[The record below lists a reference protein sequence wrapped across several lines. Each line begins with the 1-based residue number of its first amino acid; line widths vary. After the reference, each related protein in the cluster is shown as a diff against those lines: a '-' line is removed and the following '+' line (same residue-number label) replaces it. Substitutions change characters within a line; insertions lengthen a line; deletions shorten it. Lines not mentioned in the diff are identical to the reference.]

1 MGLKLRSL
9 HVPHGLRGEEA
20 DRDGDFS
27 IKISEALGVPC
38 HMIKAEVKKYA
49 SQTGMSEEEAG
60 RILRYKALEEEAG
73 AWEGEN
79 GQTVKIAV
87 AHHSRDQAETI
98 LLNLF
103 RGSGLGGLKG
113 IPYVRGRIIRPM
125 LDVSKE
131 DIIPYLE
138 KKRLKWVNDSSNDTD
153 HYARNRVR
161 SHILPAI
168 KEEINPGAEA
178 GIRRAGISGRNGR
191 CVSEKTG
198 RSVVQKYVKEE
209 EHTWMNPEGIF

>member
-1 MGLKLRSL
+1 M
-9 HVPHGLRGEEA
+9 
-20 DRDGDFS
+20 
-27 IKISEALGVPC
+27 GVPC

-113 IPYVRGRIIRPM
+113 IPYVRDRIIRPM

-138 KKRLKWVNDSSNDTD
+138 K
-153 HYARNRVR
+153 
-161 SHILPAI
+161 
-168 KEEINPGAEA
+168 
-178 GIRRAGISGRNGR
+178 NG
-191 CVSEKTG
+191 
-198 RSVVQKYVKEE
+198 
-209 EHTWMNPEGIF
+209 